1 MCVSSG
7 LCLEFSGRWDAEC
20 CLKSLGLQ
28 VFWLGSY
35 LYIWLAKIK
44 HFGCYPNSGLRRYSL
59 THHGQKTPEEKYI
72 PLMEASYITKD
83 KNTRHKLM
91 QKANQVLKDAHAA
104 VDRIDSEAA

>member
-1 MCVSSG
+1 M
-7 LCLEFSGRWDAEC
+7 EFSDRWDAEC

-44 HFGCYPNSGLRRYSL
+44 RFGCCPTPGLRRYSL
-59 THHGQKTPEEKYI
+59 THDGQKTPEEKYI
-72 PLMEASYITKD
+72 PLMEAEYTTKD

-91 QKANQVLKDAHAA
+91 QKANQVLKDAQAA
-104 VDRIDSEAA
+104 VERIDSEAA

>member
-7 LCLEFSGRWDAEC
+7 LCLEFSDRWDAEC

-35 LYIWLAKIK
+35 LYILLAKIK
-44 HFGCYPNSGLRRYSL
+44 HFGCCPTSVLRRYSL

-72 PLMEASYITKD
+72 PLMEDVYTTKA

-91 QKANQVLKDAHAA
+91 QKANQVFKEAQAA